1 MRNLPCG
8 FYISLVNVRTMRK
21 IVQIFV
27 AFSEKLNFTNKNA
40 ASEMILP
47 HCNKTSVIYSFLV
60 PDFSFKTDAIANQ
73 TTKCDLYC
81 VSLSLV
87 SFSAGFQWV
96 SPSPLT
102 VSIKFIYSENATKI
116 RGSQLYQI
124 ANLRANWIPFFT
136 ARLSKD

>member
-47 HCNKTSVIYSFLV
+47 HCTKTSVIYSFLV

-124 ANLRANWIPFFT
+124 ANLHANWIPFFT